1 MVTQILSFVGIMA
14 DINMLI
20 WSYGIFQGL
29 GFLTLAYVVMNFLAI
44 RKPYAADSTTP
55 SDDES
60 AVFEDIW
67 NETMTVIGAQAFS
80 FAILYT
86 NYPSWEKS
94 QKMASKPAD
103 EAPEEEEVAPEE
115 EGEGEVT
122 EEGPAEDQGEVESFM
137 INFWINHSLHYKE
150 NEVTKIWFQFSF
162 NAKMF
167 ASINSIFQIASHI
180 FILFEINN
188 LLRLILS

>member
-1 MVTQILSFVGIMA
+1 MPALKTINAIVQVFAVFAMAAKPMRRFWHSRQLRLPPVALSGEVWEKVAPIIA
-14 DINMLI
+14 INMLI

-29 GFLTLAYVVMNFLAI
+29 GFLTLTYVVMNFLAI
-44 RKPYAADSTTP
+44 RKPYAADSSTP

-94 QKMASKPAD
+94 QKMASEPAD

-115 EGEGEVT
+115 DGEGEVT

-137 INFWINHSLHYKE
+137 INF
-150 NEVTKIWFQFSF
+150 
-162 NAKMF
+162 
-167 ASINSIFQIASHI
+167 
-180 FILFEINN
+180 
-188 LLRLILS
+188 

>member
-1 MVTQILSFVGIMA
+1 MALLNTAYPLWAQLSYRQNSADGTSYYADWDSLHSTSSLWKTANLVFNYGSLTFWAVALVTQILSFVGILA

-29 GFLTLAYVVMNFLAI
+29 GYLTLAYVVMNFLAI
-44 RKPYAADSTTP
+44 RKPYAADNNSA

-94 QKMASKPAD
+94 QKMASEPAD

-115 EGEGEVT
+115 EGEAT
-122 EEGPAEDQGEVESFM
+122 E
-137 INFWINHSLHYKE
+137 
-150 NEVTKIWFQFSF
+150 
-162 NAKMF
+162 
-167 ASINSIFQIASHI
+167 
-180 FILFEINN
+180 
-188 LLRLILS
+188 